1 MNTDKEFE
9 RELRDRLSSVETT
22 PPLRVWEGLEKALA
36 APVAE
41 TQPAKKE
48 RRLLWLPWSSAAA
61 VVLLAV
67 GITLRTGNEPIQ
79 DGSRTASS
87 ETIPSSSNPATQPA
101 VQSVSDPAVELAST
115 NRKASSTKYQ
125 GITPS
130 RHQNKDSITPM
141 LPLRRREDPYQNYAQ
156 MKEKREFTI
165 PDNLAALTPTGSNTV
180 VMTGEEFLEFL
191 RQNGMLNQQ
200 ISTTP
205 ESTQTVAQ
213 STPAQ
218 PTNPQ
223 AQLVSNGG
231 GKRHNDLA
239 RFLLRRFSNGNGPI
253 LVSEQDSDRINV
265 QVKTPVF
272 NVNGNYSIDW

>member
-9 RELRDRLSSVETT
+9 RELRDRLSSVEST

-48 RRLLWLPWSSAAA
+48 KRLLWLPWASAAA

-67 GITLRTGNEPIQ
+67 GITLRTGNEPINEA
-79 DGSRTASS
+79 SLTASS
-87 ETIPSSSNPATQPA
+87 ETIPAKATPAPQPA
-101 VQSVSDPAVELAST
+101 ALMVSDPAVDLAVN
-115 NRKASSTKYQ
+115 NRKASSSKFQ

-156 MKEKREFTI
+156 MKEKREFTL
-165 PDNLAALTPTGSNTV
+165 PDNLAALTPSGNNTV
-180 VMTGEEFLEFL
+180 VMTGDEFLEFL
-191 RQNGMLNQQ
+191 RKNGLLNQP

-205 ESTQTVAQ
+205 ETTQTVAQ
-213 STPAQ
+213 STQAQ

-231 GKRHNDLA
+231 PKRHNDLA